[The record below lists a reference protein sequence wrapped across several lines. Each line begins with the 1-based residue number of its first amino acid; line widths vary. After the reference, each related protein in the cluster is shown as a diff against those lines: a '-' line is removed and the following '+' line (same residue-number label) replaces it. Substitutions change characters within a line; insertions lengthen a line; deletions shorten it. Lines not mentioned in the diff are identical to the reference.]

1 MPFRSPRAIRPLSAA
16 SCMLAV
22 SVPGGITSIRS
33 ELVTRLY
40 NGGTGRAWNWQ

>member
-1 MPFRSPRAIRPLSAA
+1 MDGRVDEVAYGK
-16 SCMLAV
+16 